1 MFNKVNVEH
10 KKDFANKA
18 SMLQNASSF
27 HACVLS
33 IKGGRNERNARN
45 KNKRI
50 DDKLFKQQG
59 VFFLVGA
66 NHY

>member
-50 DDKLFKQQG
+50 DNKLFK
-59 VFFLVGA
+59 
-66 NHY
+66 

>member
-1 MFNKVNVEH
+1 MSKI

-45 KNKRI
+45 ILSRDLNFRLEKGADNGI
-50 DDKLFKQQG
+50 LG
-59 VFFLVGA
+59 VG
-66 NHY
+66 